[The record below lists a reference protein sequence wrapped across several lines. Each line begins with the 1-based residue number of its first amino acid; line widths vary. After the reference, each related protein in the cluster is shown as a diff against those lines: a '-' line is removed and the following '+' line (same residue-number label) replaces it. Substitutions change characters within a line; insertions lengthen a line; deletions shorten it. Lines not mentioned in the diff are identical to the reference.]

1 MGLSVRDIKYVIKTV
16 DKYKIQGPLLTLG
29 NQDIYATEQQII
41 DWMKVCNCKQ
51 CVPASIAYSTSAST
65 AKINTEAKKYIHAK
79 TFFEFLGIPTDQ
91 YYDVDKFDFDKPK
104 ILFDMQ
110 DEVDRKFCNKFNFIL
125 DSGTLEHIFDIKQV
139 LSNIVKMTKLN
150 GYVLHI
156 IPTHNFVN
164 HGFYQCCPTL
174 FYDFYKANG
183 FKIVEAYIVEIGYLY
198 NRYFKYNQEND
209 YLGMYLSPA
218 KRYASLFLVQKIAE
232 LPKIINPDQY
242 LYSMLAKNPDAVTA
256 NFNKSFIDKVTNF
269 LRHII
274 PIKFHG
280 VFFSIWQSMKRFEDK
295 REYFDIK

>member
-1 MGLSVRDIKYVIKTV
+1 MGLSVRDIKYIIKTV

-29 NQDIYATEQQII
+29 NQDIYATHQQII
-41 DWMKVCNCKQ
+41 DWMADYNCKQ
-51 CVPASIAYSTSAST
+51 SVPSSIDYSTSAST
-65 AKINTEAKKYIHAK
+65 AKINAEARKYIHAR
-79 TFFEFLGIPTDQ
+79 TFFELLGIPAEQ

-110 DEVDRKFCNKFNFIL
+110 DEVEQKLCDKFNFIL
-125 DSGTLEHIFDIKQV
+125 DSGTLEHIFDLKQV

-174 FYDFYKANG
+174 FYDFYSANG
-183 FKIVEAYIVEIGYLY
+183 FKIVEAYTVEIGHLR
-198 NRYFKYNQEND
+198 NRYFKYDQEKD
-209 YLGMYLSPA
+209 YLGMYLSPN
-218 KRYASLFLVQKIAE
+218 KRYVSVFLVQKIKQQ
-232 LPKIINPDQY
+232 LKIVNPDQY
-242 LYSMLAKNPDAVTA
+242 LYTMLAKNADAVSA
-256 NFNKSFIDKVTNF
+256 DFNKTFIDKFTNF

-280 VFFSIWQSMKRFEDK
+280 VFFSIWQFMKRLEEK